1 MSERDAYDVAVGLLA
16 RREHSRGEL
25 CQKLAERGFD
35 DQAQQTALEALGEA
49 GLQCDQRFVESFIRS
64 RIARGQGPVRIRAEL
79 GRRGVDGHLIG
90 QGLLDAESEH
100 DWSELAAQAL
110 EKRWPQV
117 PTEAREK
124 AKAMRFL
131 AQRGFPQDVVYR
143 LFD

>member
-16 RREHSRGEL
+16 RREHSRAEL

-35 DQAQQTALEALGEA
+35 DQAQQAALDALSQA
-49 GLQCDQRFVESFIRS
+49 GLQSDARFVESFIRS

-79 GRRGVDGHLIG
+79 GRRGVDGEQAH
-90 QGLLDAESEH
+90 QGLLDAESEL
-100 DWSELAAQAL
+100 DWSALAEQAL
-110 EKRWPQV
+110 QKRWPQV
-117 PTEAREK
+117 PTEPREK